1 MLKVLLNLKTQL
13 NKNMKEKEYQIVKEG
28 VLMGTIVLPKK
39 SFKIISDML
48 WIYCKYELLTLAEL

>member
-1 MLKVLLNLKTQL
+1 
-13 NKNMKEKEYQIVKEG
+13 MKEEEYQIVKEG

-48 WIYCKYELLTLAEL
+48 WIYCKYELLTLDEL